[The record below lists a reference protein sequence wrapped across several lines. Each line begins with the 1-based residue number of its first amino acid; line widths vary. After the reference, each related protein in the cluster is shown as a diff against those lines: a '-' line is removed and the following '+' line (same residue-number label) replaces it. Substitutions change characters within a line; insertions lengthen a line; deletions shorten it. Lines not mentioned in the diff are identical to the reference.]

1 MFSVIIM
8 AILIALAALLL
19 VKGEV
24 RRIIPGDRYTDP
36 VEKRYGLRWFAILPI
51 VLLLIVAFFSFTT
64 RVEAKQVGVL
74 TTWGKPADKTYSS
87 GLAFHMPWSKM
98 TQIDA
103 TTQTNEYHGKNAIKV
118 ILADKNTADVS
129 ATIRWAVNEKNAN
142 TVFADFRSD
151 DPTQQLRKAV
161 VSTQLKA
168 ALNTVFNSYDATAE
182 KPATPDDL
190 SKQVENILKGRT
202 DGLVD
207 VKSITI
213 SYIKPDATVQKKI
226 DQLQSQ
232 KAQTKVAAEKVLTA
246 EQEADANGKLSDSI
260 SNDPNVLVSKCLDL
274 IADGEL
280 NPPAGFSCWPGANG
294 SVVIPSTK

>member
-1 MFSVIIM
+1 MFSIFVM
-8 AILIALAALLL
+8 AAFIAIAAFLLIKGRITWTKQSGYSDVSEHSHSLRPYAA
-19 VKGEV
+19 
-24 RRIIPGDRYTDP
+24 I
-36 VEKRYGLRWFAILPI
+36 PI
-51 VLLLIVAFFSFTT
+51 VLLLLVAFFSFTT

-74 TTWGKPADKTYSS
+74 STFGKPSDKTYGS
-87 GLAFHMPWSKM
+87 GLAFHMPWQEM

-103 TTQTNEYHGKNAIKV
+103 TTQTNEYHGGNALKV
-118 ILADKNTADVS
+118 ILADKNTADISV
-129 ATIRWAVNEKNAN
+129 TIRWAVNPKNAN
-142 TVFADFRSD
+142 DVYADFRSN
-151 DPTQQLRKAV
+151 DPTESLRKAV

-168 ALNTVFNSYDATAE
+168 ALNTVFNGYDATAE

-190 SKQVENILKGRT
+190 SKQVESILKTRT
-202 DGLVD
+202 DELVNI
-207 VKSITI
+207 KSITI

-246 EQEADANGKLSDSI
+246 DQEAQANRKLSESV

-274 IADGEL
+274 IADGDL
-280 NPPAGFSCWPGANG
+280 NPPAGFSCWPGQGG